1 MKRLFVTALLSC
13 LVTCGTLQAAY
24 SSAKAVDVLIRHLVE
39 KRVIS
44 EDDAGEI
51 RAEIEEIEKEL
62 VAAEAEKQKKAP
74 KPVTAKAPLR
84 MSGYTHVRYQQSDE
98 AGFNDGLDIRRARL
112 TLSSEPAEN
121 LDYRVQ
127 LDFAGSRRALT
138 GASFAPPAT
147 LNTQNGSFGR
157 PTVLDAQIG
166 YKLSPAVKV
175 VAGQFKVPFG
185 QENLTSS
192 TALETINRSQVTES
206 LVPGRDIGS
215 QGRDQGIL
223 FSGRQPLGATS
234 LDWQAGLFN
243 GTGINTSDDNS
254 RKDIALRTAFTGI
267 APKLA
272 LAAAYYD
279 GRTGSAHLK
288 RNRLGLEAAWQWNDW
303 TAKGEYIQA
312 KDDTTRREGYHLLA
326 GKMLG
331 ARNQAVLRYDWLD
344 PDTAA
349 SRDERSTWTLGW
361 NYLFTAD
368 GANRFQLNY
377 EKRKE
382 RQEVDNDLFLGQF
395 QAGF

>member
-1 MKRLFVTALLSC
+1 MKRLLITTLLSC
-13 LVTCGTLQAAY
+13 LVTCGSLQAAF
-24 SSAKAVDVLIRHLVE
+24 SSAQAVDVLIRHLVE
-39 KRVIS
+39 KQVIT
-44 EDDAGEI
+44 EDDAGDI
-51 RAEIEEIEKEL
+51 RAEIEKIEKDL
-62 VAAEAEKQKKAP
+62 HAAEAEKQKKAP

-121 LDYRVQ
+121 MEYRVQ

-138 GASFAPPAT
+138 GASFTAPAT
-147 LNTQNGSFGR
+147 LNTQNGSFSR

-166 YKLSPAVKV
+166 YKLSSAVKV
-175 VAGQFKVPFG
+175 AVGQFKVPFG
-185 QENLTSS
+185 QENLTSG
-192 TALETINRSQVTES
+192 TALEAINRSQVTES

-215 QGRDQGIL
+215 QGRDQGIM
-223 FSGRQPLGATS
+223 FSGRHLLGATN

-243 GTGINTSDDNS
+243 GTGINSSDDNS

-267 APKLA
+267 APKLT

-279 GRTGSAHLK
+279 GRSTSAHLK

-312 KDDTTRREGYHLLA
+312 KDDATRREGYHLLA

-331 ARNQAVLRYDWLD
+331 ERNQAVLRYDWLD
-344 PDTAA
+344 PNTAA

-361 NYLFTAD
+361 NHLFTAD
-368 GANRFQLNY
+368 GAARFQLNY

-382 RQEVDNDLFLGQF
+382 RQEVTNDLLLGQF